1 MTILMVKTDI
11 HTHANERKLI
21 QSSVLRSVS
30 GFTFEISLSEREKEA
45 RIKQISQE
53 DESAWIFEP
62 CIVSL
67 IAGTLMTDRRR

>member
-1 MTILMVKTDI
+1 MVTLTRTRCKMTILMVKTDI

-45 RIKQISQE
+45 RIKHR
-53 DESAWIFEP
+53 
-62 CIVSL
+62 SL
-67 IAGTLMTDRRR
+67 RKMNLHGFLSLA